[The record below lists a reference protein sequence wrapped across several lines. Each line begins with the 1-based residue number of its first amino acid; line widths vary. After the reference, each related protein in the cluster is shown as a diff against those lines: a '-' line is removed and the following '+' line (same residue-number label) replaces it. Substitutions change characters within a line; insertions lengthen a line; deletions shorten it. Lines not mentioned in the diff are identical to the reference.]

1 MDRTDSKVQV
11 TMKYDS
17 VNKPVSIEKIVC
29 STQHEDAVDIDDV
42 RAYVDDVIRKEITE
56 YDLRNTEF
64 LINPT
69 GRFVIGGPDGD
80 TGLTGR
86 KIIVDTYGGYAP
98 MAVVLFQVRTVLK
111 FTEVPIYGTIFGK
124 EHCSKW

>member
-1 MDRTDSKVQV
+1 
-11 TMKYDS
+11 MKYDS
-17 VNKPVSIEKIVC
+17 VNKPVGIEKIVC
-29 STQHEDAVDIDDV
+29 STQHEDAAHIDNV

-86 KIIVDTYGGYAP
+86 KIIVDTYGGY
-98 MAVVLFQVRTVLK
+98 
-111 FTEVPIYGTIFGK
+111 VPWRWCFLQGLY
-124 EHCSKW
+124 

>member
-1 MDRTDSKVQV
+1 
-11 TMKYDS
+11 MKYDS
-17 VNKPVSIEKIVC
+17 VNKPVGIEKIVC
-29 STQHEDAVDIDDV
+29 STQHEEFSLNADDV

-98 MAVVLFQVRTVLK
+98 MAAVLFVVRTVLK
-111 FTEVPIYGTIFGK
+111 LHRSGIYGTIFGK